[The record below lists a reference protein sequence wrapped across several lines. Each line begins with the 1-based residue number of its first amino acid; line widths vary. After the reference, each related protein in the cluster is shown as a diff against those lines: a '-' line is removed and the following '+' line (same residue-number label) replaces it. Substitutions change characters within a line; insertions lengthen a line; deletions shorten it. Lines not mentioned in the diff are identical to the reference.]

1 MQIWDYFV
9 LPTRRNYCEENGSK
23 EERLLWKE
31 SGLPWKRT
39 DASVCKEQVLLK
51 WGVYLSALEFLKTN
65 KLSSIQG
72 DGLPLQKKGQAATKK
87 RHCFEEGWTPERRG
101 VLWQICSTS
110 NKMLYQ

>member
-51 WGVYLSALEFLKTN
+51 WGVYLSALEFLEN
-65 KLSSIQG
+65 KQIILYSRGRTSFAKERSG
-72 DGLPLQKKGQAATKK
+72 CYEEEALLWRRVDTWKK
-87 RHCFEEGWTPERRG
+87 RGSLTNLFH
-101 VLWQICSTS
+101 L
-110 NKMLYQ
+110 K